1 MIPYEVTLCY
11 KGGDARKFEP
21 PAMTPELWALL
32 SAAAW
37 AVDSILV
44 RKGSAYSNAS
54 TAAFISFLVN
64 VAALIPLVLW
74 HYSTAQIFHP
84 GNLYFAASGVI
95 QPAMV
100 RVMFYMGIMRLGVSR
115 AGPLRGIAPLFTLAL
130 AFFTL
135 GERPGLSV
143 YWGALMTVAGI
154 WLVSYERPGEQKWR
168 KIDLLF
174 PLGAAVLAS
183 ISQNIRKLGLNV
195 TGEPLLASTVSIT
208 TSFFCLVGSLAVS
221 GGCRSLKFRGGCL
234 PYYLSAA
241 IFALFGQFFTFRAL
255 HKGDLSVVSP
265 IINTT
270 PLFILAFTA
279 LFLRGE
285 EKINKLVLLGVLL
298 IVGGIALIT
307 GR

>member
-1 MIPYEVTLCY
+1 MSSEI
-11 KGGDARKFEP
+11 
-21 PAMTPELWALL
+21 WALL

-37 AVDSILV
+37 AVDAILV
-44 RKGSAYSNAS
+44 RKGSTYSNAS
-54 TAAFISFLVN
+54 TAAFISFSVN
-64 VAALIPLVLW
+64 VAALTPLVLW
-74 HYSTAQIFHP
+74 SYSSAQIFHA
-84 GNLYFAASGVI
+84 GNLYFAASGLI

-100 RVMFYMGIMRLGVSR
+100 RVLFYMGITRLGVSR
-115 AGPLRGIAPLFTLAL
+115 AGPLRGTAPLFTLAL

-135 GERPGLSV
+135 RDRPGLLV
-143 YWGALMTVAGI
+143 YSGAITTVVGT
-154 WLVSYERPGEQKWR
+154 WLVSYERPGEKKWR
-168 KIDLLF
+168 KLDLIF

-183 ISQNIRKLGLNV
+183 VSQNIRKLGLNV

-208 TSFFCLVGSLAVS
+208 TSFCCLVGSLALS
-221 GGCRSLKFRGGCL
+221 GGFRSLKFRGGCL

-241 IFALFGQFFTFRAL
+241 VFALFGQFLTFRAL

-285 EKINKLVLLGVLL
+285 EKINKLVVIGVVL